1 MTADG
6 RLSDRKG
13 WATIIG
19 TPKGKNEF
27 WRMYQEAQ
35 KDPDWFHMML
45 RASDSGI
52 IPKAELEKLIIFGQ
66 GSFAVSQAGEDG
78 SFYVAIA
85 HNMATGKG
93 ITFDGV
99 RKIAGCTV
107 PGRGGQMA
115 SSQILR
121 HDRTVTKNEV

>member
-1 MTADG
+1 MPAKRKVLSG
-6 RLSDRKG
+6 RLWKQRLG
-13 WATIIG
+13 WLLPDVVFAPLPVLVVIG
-19 TPKGKNEF
+19 
-27 WRMYQEAQ
+27 AV
-35 KDPDWFHMML
+35 
-45 RASDSGI
+45 
-52 IPKAELEKLIIFGQ
+52 ELAAIIFGQ